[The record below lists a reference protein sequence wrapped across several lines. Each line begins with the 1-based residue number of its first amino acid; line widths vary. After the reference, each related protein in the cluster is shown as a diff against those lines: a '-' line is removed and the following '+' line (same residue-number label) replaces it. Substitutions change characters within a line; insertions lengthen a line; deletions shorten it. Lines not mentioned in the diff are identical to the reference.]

1 MRPQTS
7 SARRE
12 NYEGQTGVEDQVGAA
27 WALRSPRPRR
37 TQETPRPT
45 DAVNLISSVLSLLWP
60 SETWRKVKTF
70 LLDGGF
76 ARVCARDPMRVSS
89 TPAGDARRRRGVTSG
104 ANAWGCRPHRG
115 AHLTRAEV
123 TSDILV
129 LNHRSLNG
137 SSLPRATCQQVR
149 SFLRWH
155 LPVCPR
161 RADERRSPA
170 PTWGPLPGMHFPE
183 KAAHVAFTAGLNVP
197 FPRVSVTQPGF
208 YMSPRPWAVKSLPG
222 SELDVAALR
231 CIWAPSVCEAALT
244 SAQTL
249 REPR

>member
-1 MRPQTS
+1 MHCDASTDVQCEKGKLRGPNWSGGSGRSRLGPEKSATS
-7 SARRE
+7 AHPGNASADSDLRV
-12 NYEGQTGVEDQVGAA
+12 EGR
-27 WALRSPRPRR
+27 LRF
-37 TQETPRPT
+37 Q
-45 DAVNLISSVLSLLWP
+45 LL
-60 SETWRKVKTF
+60 VTF
-70 LLDGGF
+70 
-76 ARVCARDPMRVSS
+76 
-89 TPAGDARRRRGVTSG
+89 G
-104 ANAWGCRPHRG
+104 ANAWGRRPRRG

-129 LNHRSLNG
+129 LNHRSLNS
-137 SSLPRATCQQVR
+137 SSLPQATCQQVR
-149 SFLRWH
+149 SFLRRH

-170 PTWGPLPGMHFPE
+170 LTWGPLPGMHFPE

-208 YMSPRPWAVKSLPG
+208 YMSPWPWAVKSLPG